1 MPFNFE
7 SGYMCCAE
15 QVDAEG
21 NCPNGAESSD
31 CKVRYNGIWTCTDHP
46 TAVRGGAD
54 QISFVEG
61 EKGSKFKITYYLFLI
76 RHVIISIVYS

>member
-1 MPFNFE
+1 
-7 SGYMCCAE
+7 MCCAE

-54 QISFVEG
+54 QIPDQDDVQVEG
-61 EKGSKFKITYYLFLI
+61 EKGSKFKITYDLFLI
-76 RHVIISIVYS
+76 RRVIISIVYS